1 MIEAA
6 DQSAN
11 VETRETVLNLLA
23 AQGIFSRRE
32 RSSLIDFIRRLHS
45 IDRLDR
51 VEELMA
57 LPASNITVD
66 DITSAVLD
74 FCSHNFK
81 PDLFYRFLDSQHL
94 LRLDG
99 RPLWMQVS
107 LFCVESFSLFQ
118 SFSENF
124 GTFLVDRSLSDVAG
138 W

>member
-57 LPASNITVD
+57 L
-66 DITSAVLD
+66 D
-74 FCSHNFK
+74 F
-81 PDLFYRFLDSQHL
+81 HL
-94 LRLDG
+94 RAYLVQISLRVKWLYIHVTN
-99 RPLWMQVS
+99 M
-107 LFCVESFSLFQ
+107 
-118 SFSENF
+118 
-124 GTFLVDRSLSDVAG
+124 
-138 W
+138 